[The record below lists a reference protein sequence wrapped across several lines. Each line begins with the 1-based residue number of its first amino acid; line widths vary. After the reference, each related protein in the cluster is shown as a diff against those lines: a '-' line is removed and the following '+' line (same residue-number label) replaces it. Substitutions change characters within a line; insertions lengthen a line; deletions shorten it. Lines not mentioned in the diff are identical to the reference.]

1 MGKSP
6 LRLIILRSWHDHQ
19 TFTDHLECGHSV
31 WQFAEFDRDNPGI
44 NLPVTTSVGGVRS
57 AKHSLLHKSKLSTEK
72 FQPFPQ
78 RSPQRVRARIGGK
91 QREQL
96 AHRRNPGEAPGPQ

>member
-44 NLPVTTSVGGVRS
+44 NLPVTTKRRRCQECKALAFAQEQTFHRKIS
-57 AKHSLLHKSKLSTEK
+57 ALPPKKPAAS
-72 FQPFPQ
+72 
-78 RSPQRVRARIGGK
+78 AR
-91 QREQL
+91 ED
-96 AHRRNPGEAPGPQ
+96 RRKAA